1 MQQQIN
7 LKLAYL
13 EVFELFFTTSS
24 CSALSE
30 KNLNSEPEGGSGDSC
45 SFYWFFFIGLG

>member
-13 EVFELFFTTSS
+13 EVFELFFATSS
-24 CSALSE
+24 CSALLE
-30 KNLNSEPEGGSGDSC
+30 WNLNSEPEGRSGDFC
-45 SFYWFFFIGLG
+45 SFYWFFSIGLG